1 MKPSDERCQLEEK
14 GFHVIISGP
23 EAAVAAA
30 EIKKIIS
37 EKFHCHIS
45 IRPVEDHDHVYDEQH
60 KPDPV
65 AAAAFILVIP
75 GSVLAA
81 DQPAGRLMA
90 RLKKRE
96 DIENT
101 IEKIQKEI
109 VCRWEVSVQIKYPCG
124 AVKELT
130 SCCDSPS
137 VRHIR

>member
-1 MKPSDERCQLEEK
+1 MKPSDERCRLEEK
-14 GFHVIISGP
+14 GFHVIVSGP
-23 EAAVAAA
+23 EATVASA

-45 IRPVEDHDHVYDEQH
+45 IRQDEDHVYDEQH

-81 DQPAGRLMA
+81 DQPAGRLME

-109 VCRWEVSVQIKYPCG
+109 VCRWDVSVQIKYPCG
-124 AVKELT
+124 TVKELT
-130 SCCDSPS
+130 SCSDSPS
-137 VRHIR
+137 ARCIR